1 VLPLFTVIAI
11 IFMNVLYGFFA
22 EARQKRQVRKAFSSY
37 MAPAL
42 VDQLVDHPDQLR
54 LNGETRELSF
64 LFSDIAGFTTFT
76 ETAGP
81 QLLVRVLNDYLDAI
95 CRAVM
100 EHGGTIDKIVG
111 DAVVGIFNAPLDQP
125 DHAQRAVN
133 CALAMDR
140 ISKDFIKNMEEQ
152 GMEFGSTRIGVNTG
166 TAIVGNFGGSERFD
180 YTAHG
185 DSINTAARLEGV
197 NKHLGTLMCISGSTV
212 AQCPDHFFRPVG
224 ALVLKGKTESIDA
237 FEPITEEE
245 SKTEWVHRY
254 TEAFEHLAREADDTR
269 EMFAALLEDYPG
281 DPLVNLHYD
290 RIMEGTLSST
300 IVLGEK

>member
-1 VLPLFTVIAI
+1 
-11 IFMNVLYGFFA
+11 
-22 EARQKRQVRKAFSSY
+22 
-37 MAPAL
+37 
-42 VDQLVDHPDQLR
+42 
-54 LNGETRELSF
+54 
-64 LFSDIAGFTTFT
+64 
-76 ETAGP
+76 
-81 QLLVRVLNDYLDAI
+81 
-95 CRAVM
+95 
-100 EHGGTIDKIVG
+100 
-111 DAVVGIFNAPLDQP
+111 
-125 DHAQRAVN
+125 
-133 CALAMDR
+133 
-140 ISKDFIKNMEEQ
+140 
-152 GMEFGSTRIGVNTG
+152 
-166 TAIVGNFGGSERFD
+166 
-180 YTAHG
+180 
-185 DSINTAARLEGV
+185 
-197 NKHLGTLMCISGSTV
+197 MCISGSTV